1 MVRSELLKDRMK
13 ELNLKQ
19 DYVADKMKMAQST
32 LNLKI
37 NNARAFTIEEMFKL
51 GNVLKLEDDQLREYF
66 FATRLAKRK
75 NSWERK
81 R

>member
-75 NSWERK
+75 NS
-81 R
+81 